1 MLAREVQGKAGG
13 SGTVRAPSLCT
24 GPAKASAE
32 QTALSAWPLLRQGM
46 LPSMA
51 LALRDEAGRVGIS
64 HAGDSHQEKS
74 GFQSIYRI
82 FFLQATM
89 LAGLAM
95 LCIQQLKHQSKA
107 METDFFCMD
116 TLYCSLFNWEHGRAA
131 N

>member
-64 HAGDSHQEKS
+64 HAGDSHQGKS
-74 GFQSIYRI
+74 GFQSIYRS
-82 FFLQATM
+82 FFSTGYH
-89 LAGLAM
+89 AGRIGNALYSA
-95 LCIQQLKHQSKA
+95 A
-107 METDFFCMD
+107 ET
-116 TLYCSLFNWEHGRAA
+116 SI
-131 N
+131 